1 MDTDIHIS
9 GSPEVKQKVVIHD
22 NRIIKD

>member
-1 MDTDIHIS
+1 MATDIHIS
-9 GSPEVKQKVVIHD
+9 GSPEVKEKVVIHD